1 MTLNLLHHVMHLG
14 FYPNNSFL
22 IENIFFVD
30 SLKRN
35 LLRINQLFDK
45 GFNTIDTKN
54 IITMLNIFYLCM
66 MIIGYD
72 IES

>member
-30 SLKRN
+30 SLKHN
-35 LLRINQLFDK
+35 LLSINQLFDK
-45 GFNTIDTKN
+45 SFNTIDTK
-54 IITMLNIFYLCM
+54 I
-66 MIIGYD
+66 
-72 IES
+72 